1 MDKYLLYPGYVVS
14 ETDGKRHY
22 ITAKALMKLYNVP
35 PEECVVWI
43 PYRPYPNQDK
53 LIALHPM
60 ANGKYKDMQK
70 QEEEEGFITHSEKT
84 LTGIEAVKNSLD
96 QIEIKLPISDV
107 DTGGER

>member
-35 PEECVVWI
+35 PEECVVCI

-70 QEEEEGFITHSEKT
+70 QEDES
-84 LTGIEAVKNSLD
+84 ND
-96 QIEIKLPISDV
+96 
-107 DTGGER
+107 

>member
-1 MDKYLLYPGYVVS
+1 MDKKYLLYPGYVVS

-70 QEEEEGFITHSEKT
+70 QEEEENGKENNDNNGSM
-84 LTGIEAVKNSLD
+84 
-96 QIEIKLPISDV
+96 EISVRFLS
-107 DTGGER
+107 R

>member
-1 MDKYLLYPGYVVS
+1 MHKYLLYPGYVVS

-70 QEEEEGFITHSEKT
+70 QEEEENGKENNDNNGSSED
-84 LTGIEAVKNSLD
+84 SL
-96 QIEIKLPISDV
+96 ERLNKIKI
-107 DTGGER
+107 

>member
-1 MDKYLLYPGYVVS
+1 MHKYLLYPGYVVS

-70 QEEEEGFITHSEKT
+70 QEEEENGKENNDNNGSM
-84 LTGIEAVKNSLD
+84 
-96 QIEIKLPISDV
+96 EISVRFLS
-107 DTGGER
+107 R